1 MSRYQVKQ
9 TGRHVLVVDSRY
21 GDSPLYRFEANAEGF
36 EQAEAKCESMNRFA
50 ERKEADKARE
60 AA

>member
-9 TGRHVLVVDSRY
+9 SGKYVLVVDSKY
-21 GDSPLYRFEANAEGF
+21 DDSPLYRFDANTEGF
-36 EQAEAKCESMNRFA
+36 EQAEMKCDSMNRFI
-50 ERKEADKARE
+50 ERREADKARE